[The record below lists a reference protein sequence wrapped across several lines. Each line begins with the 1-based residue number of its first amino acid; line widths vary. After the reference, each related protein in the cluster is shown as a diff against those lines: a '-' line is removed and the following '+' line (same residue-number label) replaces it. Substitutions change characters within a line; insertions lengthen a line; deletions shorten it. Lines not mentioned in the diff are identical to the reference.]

1 MASSS
6 LSPYDVHNA
15 NLTSL
20 CRICGGNSGTDY
32 DYLKGRNFR
41 GYYFRW
47 YYFGESKVIAF
58 HWYLFSRITT
68 DFLLISLFYADFDG
82 ISEKS
87 TFRGYLI
94 SRNQQKFAK
103 IAKISTRANYYH

>member
-1 MASSS
+1 MIWGHFRGPKFGFSGPSYIPFDAITLRVEIFAGIYFRESKK
-6 LSPYDVHNA
+6 NA
-15 NLTSL
+15 
-20 CRICGGNSGTDY
+20 
-32 DYLKGRNFR
+32 FR
-41 GYYFRW
+41 GY
-47 YYFGESKVIAF
+47 
-58 HWYLFSRITT
+58 LFWRIKI

-103 IAKISTRANYYH
+103 LAKISTREN